1 MVTYSSLQQLSG
13 STVSQSPMSMG
24 EISSQVDQ
32 LKQLTQ
38 HIPAMARQD
47 PRAFQKAWRLMSQEK
62 AARGPKSAFFDP
74 LSLQY
79 ALGYK
84 DRRYSLT
91 YDTLKR
97 ISNQLSI
104 VAAIINTRIAQIASF
119 SQPYRT
125 TKSLGFIV
133 RHKDPEHPTTASEKR
148 FIKQIEDFIAGCGE
162 PGRQNPY
169 TRMRR
174 PNFEQFLKMIVR
186 DTLTYDQTAFEIVPR
201 MNGIPFEF
209 RAVDGATIRL
219 ASPERDVGEK
229 RSYHQR
235 NPIHENAQV
244 YPSRFSGMYV
254 GQRYGQLSEHPDAV
268 QYVQIV
274 NGQIENVYTY
284 DELAFGVRNPRTDIY
299 IQGYGFGEM
308 EQLITILTSLL
319 YSEEYN
325 RRFFCVSG
333 NLAITTDQGLQ
344 KIEDCYRMHLS
355 EQGEMQMAVGTET
368 QINQSHGKI
377 WTGSKWSPYRVY
389 KTGTKPLAKTQLET
403 GYTIETS
410 PGHWFKVIPEKSS
423 TGLPEWLEQR
433 DLKPED
439 RVLVSSAL
447 LEYDAA
453 DTSFEKDGG
462 SFGRSFKIKDAK
474 EDLWETLG
482 WWLGD
487 GSIGRGV
494 NDFLTWYYRRNSEE
508 SIADQHKRVLEGYG
522 LEVGEGTV
530 ALTGFAEGSSG
541 RSGPRLK
548 VSQNTFVAYLEHL
561 GLVKEGT
568 TEKQIPK
575 TLFSESVEN
584 RCAFVRG
591 YFGADGC
598 TNKAGTLIFSM
609 KAAHKKSWIKPFQQ
623 LLLTLGIRSRWQK
636 SPGHLVITDTDKFN
650 QLIGFIHDHKR
661 DRSSVDQRLK
671 GAGERIHPALCQRI
685 AKHVMNSVFYDRLS
699 TSQKKMVQ
707 ANAVGRER
715 MSAQKFREI
724 LEIVGVH
731 TYDEVL
737 SYYQVKIKSVEQ
749 TDSQIPMYDIE
760 VLDDDHQFVGDGV
773 VVHNTQGA
781 HPKGLL
787 NFKGDN
793 WTPDQLEAFKRQWV
807 AQVAGAENAW
817 KTPIT
822 QSEGIEWVNMQM
834 SNQDMQFNIWI
845 EYLIKVCSAVFLID
859 PAEINFDLHGGVQQ
873 TPLFESSQEWKLKAS
888 RDRGLKPLLRFIAN
902 LVNIHVVDKIDDHFV
917 FEFAG
922 LDELTEQEKH
932 EMLKEQI
939 SSYMTLN
946 EGRRSLDLPDIEGGV
961 GELPMNPTLI
971 QLMQFL
977 DQKQQA
983 EKQQEMEAQQQQ
995 QQQQGGEEQAPE
1007 GQPSPDEEIKQQAQQ
1022 QKLQQQ
1028 AERHPLEMQLLQ
1040 QKLAQAGMQPQGVP
1054 VEQGAE
1060 QAMGGQAAAEAP
1072 QGQQEEAPIDHR
1084 RAYSD
1089 LIGKSIDFDAWIDH
1103 MRGKDDGD

>member
-1 MVTYSSLQQLSG
+1 MTEV
-13 STVSQSPMSMG
+13 VSQV
-24 EISSQVDQ
+24 EQF
-32 LKQLTQ
+32 KQMT
-38 HIPAMARQD
+38 HNIPALARQD
-47 PRAFQKAWRLMSQEK
+47 PRAFQKAWRVMSKEK

-97 ISNQLSI
+97 ISNQLSV
-104 VAAIINTRIAQIASF
+104 VAAIINTRIAQIAAF
-119 SQPYRT
+119 SQPYRI
-125 TKSLGFIV
+125 TKSLGYVI
-133 RHKDPEHPTTASEKR
+133 RHKDPEHATTASEKR
-148 FIKQIEDFIAGCGE
+148 FVKQLEDFVASCGE
-162 PGRQNPY
+162 PGRENPH
-169 TRMRR
+169 TRIRR

-186 DTLTYDQTAFEIVPR
+186 DTLTYDQTAFEIIPR
-201 MNGIPFEF
+201 NNGLPFEF
-209 RAVDGATIRL
+209 RAVDGATLRL
-219 ASPERDVGEK
+219 ASPDKDTGELK
-229 RSYHQR
+229 SLHQR

-244 YPSRFSGMYV
+244 HLNRLSGMYV
-254 GQRYGQLSEHPDAV
+254 GQRYGSMSSSPGQV

-274 NGQIENVYTY
+274 NGQIENVYT
-284 DELAFGVRNPRTDIY
+284 DQELAFGVRNPRTDIY

-308 EQLITILTSLL
+308 EQLITILTSML
-319 YSEEYN
+319 YAEEYN

-333 NLAITTDQGLQ
+333 NLVITTNQGLQ
-344 KIEDCYRMHLS
+344 RIEDCYKMHLS
-355 EQGEMQMAVGTET
+355 NQGEMQMAVGTET
-368 QINQSHGKI
+368 QTIQSHGEI

-389 KTGTKPLAKTQLET
+389 KTGMKPLARTQLET

-433 DLKPED
+433 DLKPGD

-447 LEYDAA
+447 LEYNTA

-462 SFGRSFKIKDAK
+462 SFGRSFKIEDAK

-487 GSIGRGV
+487 GSVGRGT
-494 NDFLTWYYRRNSEE
+494 NDFLVWYYRRNSEE
-508 SIADQHKRVLEGYG
+508 SIADQHKCVLEGYG

-548 VSQNTFVAYLEHL
+548 VSQNTFVAYLEYL
-561 GLVKEGT
+561 GLIKEGT
-568 TEKQIPK
+568 SEKQIPK

-584 RCAFVRG
+584 RCAFIRG

-636 SPGHLVITDTDKFN
+636 SPGHLVVTDTDKFN
-650 QLIGFIHDHKR
+650 QLVGFIHDHKR
-661 DRSSVDQRLK
+661 DRSPVDQRLK
-671 GAGERIHPALCQRI
+671 GAGERLHSALCQRI

-699 TSQKKMVQ
+699 SSQKKMVQ

-731 TYDEVL
+731 TYDEIL
-737 SYYQVKIKSVEQ
+737 SYYQVKIKSVKQ

-781 HPKGLL
+781 HPKGML

-822 QSEGIEWVNMQM
+822 QSEGVEWINMQLT
-834 SNQDMQFNIWI
+834 NQDMQFNVWI
-845 EYLIKVCSAVFLID
+845 EYLIKVGCAVFLID

-902 LVNIHVVDKIDDHFV
+902 LINVHVIDRIDDHFV

-939 SSYMTLN
+939 ATYMTLN
-946 EGRRSLDLPDIEGGV
+946 EGRRSLDMPDLGEI

-971 QLMQFL
+971 QALQFL
-977 DQKQQA
+977 NQKQQD
-983 EKQQEMEAQQQQ
+983 ERQQEMEEAQMQQEQGAPPEEEAVPPDMDMKREAHQQKMQQQ
-995 QQQQGGEEQAPE
+995 E
-1007 GQPSPDEEIKQQAQQ
+1007 
-1022 QKLQQQ
+1022 
-1028 AERHPLEMQLLQ
+1028 ERHPLEMELLK
-1040 QKLAQAGMQPQGVP
+1040 QKISQAN
-1054 VEQGAE
+1054 
-1060 QAMGGQAAAEAP
+1060 AAPGESPGEAP
-1072 QGQQEEAPIDHR
+1072 QDSR
-1084 RAYSD
+1084 REYSD
-1089 LIGKSIDFDAWIDH
+1089 LVGKSVDFDQYIED
-1103 MRGKDDGD
+1103 MRGRNGDDNG